1 MSHIVFSPFIS
12 QLIARN
18 YWIELRTICIKVI
31 WYEIKIAGNAYGAR
45 HQLKIQTADQ
55 IRQERFLFEL
65 GRKKECLYL
74 FTDRHLMRCCRIVCN
89 MPCISRT
96 SVNKG
101 DFIIASRTLLINL
114 KQSPR
119 TPLGDPVASINVILD
134 EFNIDFNF
142 KHFLFV
148 SPGMSPS
155 GLTL

>member
-1 MSHIVFSPFIS
+1 MHTCTIPVTHVQLHFFFSPFIS
-12 QLIARN
+12 QLIARI

-31 WYEIKIAGNAYGAR
+31 WYEIEIADDAHGAR
-45 HQLKIQTADQ
+45 HQLKMQTADQ

-101 DFIIASRTLLINL
+101 DFIIASRTLLMNL
-114 KQSPR
+114 KAA
-119 TPLGDPVASINVILD
+119 TTNPLRRSCCFYQCYFGRVQHR
-134 EFNIDFNF
+134 F
-142 KHFLFV
+142 
-148 SPGMSPS
+148 
-155 GLTL
+155 